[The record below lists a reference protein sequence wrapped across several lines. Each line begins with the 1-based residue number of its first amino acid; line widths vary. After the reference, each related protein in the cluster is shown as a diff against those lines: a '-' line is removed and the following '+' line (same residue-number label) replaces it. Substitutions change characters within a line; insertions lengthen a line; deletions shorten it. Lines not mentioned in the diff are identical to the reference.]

1 MGEDKARKIAV
12 NLNYI
17 GTILFPLAN
26 ILQYCDKKNIW
37 PLTQGSIFY
46 NLFNPKKD
54 KGIIKLDLMHASGSI
69 IALIGG
75 MQHVSGIVF
84 NNTRT
89 TIHGTGIIVSMWLIY
104 RYSKSEQEPKEG
116 NRYSKSEEEPKR
128 KFPLLFFGIMF
139 IYLYLIENSDFLY
152 PKDGKIKI
160 NNQNEKY
167 YSLVEERKRSMLIAA
182 LCLFLLSNQETRY

>member
-1 MGEDKARKIAV
+1 MGESKARKIAV

-37 PLTQGSIFY
+37 PLKKGSIFY

-84 NNTRT
+84 DNTRT
-89 TIHGTGIIVSMWLIY
+89 TIHGIGIIVSMWLIY
-104 RYSKSEQEPKEG
+104 RYSKSEKET
-116 NRYSKSEEEPKR
+116 KDQ

-152 PKDGKIKI
+152 PNDSKKI
-160 NNQNEKY
+160 NDKNEKY
-167 YSLVEERKRSMLIAA
+167 YSLVKERKKSMLFAA
-182 LCLFLLSNQETRY
+182 LCLFLLSNQKTRNQQLEG